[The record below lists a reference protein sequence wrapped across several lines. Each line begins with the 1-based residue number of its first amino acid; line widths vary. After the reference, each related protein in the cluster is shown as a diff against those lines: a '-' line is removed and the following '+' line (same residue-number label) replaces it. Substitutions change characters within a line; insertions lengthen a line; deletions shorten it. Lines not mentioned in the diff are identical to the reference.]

1 VERQVSTYFEAL
13 FQGRHVASA
22 DESRFVDSRS
32 TFRPNPDLFLG
43 LLDGLPTLSPE
54 QRADLE
60 LPFTQGEVQEAVE
73 AAASSKAPGLD
84 GLSYEFYKY
93 TFGFVVSPLLDGLNA
108 MLNGGLL
115 SPSLRHGVVRLL
127 PKVPGVPMALQ
138 LRLITLLNTDYKL
151 LTKMMVAC
159 LLPLLPSVLKA
170 TQLCSV

>member
-1 VERQVSTYFEAL
+1 MERQVSTYFEAL